1 MAELATLFDGLPLDY
16 LAACDYARTGQ
27 NLLAFFPAGA
37 LVAAARRL
45 LEAGWHLE
53 DIGAVDCAEGYVVS
67 YHFAHYERPGRV
79 TVRALAPHDKPE
91 LPSIAGV
98 YGGAEWHEREVRD
111 FHGVVFAGNPNFVPL
126 LLDPDMADCFPLRKE
141 PKARVSARDMLEAGE
156 PLFVRPSFTL
166 MTPEAPAEGQDAAAA
181 KA

>member
-1 MAELATLFDGLPLDY
+1 MAELRNLFDGLPLDY
-16 LAACDYARTGQ
+16 LAACDYAKTGQ
-27 NLLAFFPAGA
+27 SLLAFVPAGA
-37 LVAAARRL
+37 LVAAAERL
-45 LEAGWHLE
+45 LAEGWHLE
-53 DIGAVDCAEGYVVS
+53 DIGALDCVEGYVVS

-79 TVRALAPHDKPE
+79 TVRALATHEKPE

-126 LLDPDMADCFPLRKE
+126 LLDPDMAECFPLRKDE
-141 PKARVSARDMLEAGE
+141 KSRMKAREILEAGE
-156 PLFVRPSFTL
+156 ALFVRPSFTL
-166 MTPEAPAEGQDAAAA
+166 MTSDAPAGGDDAAA